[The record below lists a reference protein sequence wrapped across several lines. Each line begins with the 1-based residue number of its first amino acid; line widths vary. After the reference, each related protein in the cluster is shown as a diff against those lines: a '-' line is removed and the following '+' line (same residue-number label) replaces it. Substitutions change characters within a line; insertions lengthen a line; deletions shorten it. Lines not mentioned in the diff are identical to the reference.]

1 MLKKNLLTVCCFLLY
16 AACLCQ
22 VKGLQ
27 YYTENAVQNSP
38 LIKEYNNQAISNT
51 IDSLLIRAALKP
63 QVTGSSINSYAP
75 VIKDIGYD
83 GAITNGGNFSALV
96 GINKQLGNK
105 KNLYAQFENIVILN
119 ESLRNNI
126 SITIQDLNRNIIAQ
140 YITTYGDEQQL
151 NFSKEINTLLTREE
165 IILKKLT
172 QGNVYKQVDYLTFLV
187 TLEQQQLS
195 IKQNAIQFKND
206 VALLNYLSGITDTNA
221 VSLANP
227 AIVINEQ
234 TDAVHSIFSK
244 QYTLDSL
251 QLENKKKLADV
262 NYRPKI
268 NVYADAGFNSTL
280 AYQPYK
286 NFGTSAGLS
295 LIVPIY
301 DGKQKKLQYRKIDTE
316 EKTRQSKKD
325 FFEHQYNQQTMQLTQ
340 QLQATED
347 LLRDINQQ
355 LKYTQSLIDVNGKLL
370 EAGEARI
377 TDYILALNNY
387 INGKNLITQNNITR
401 LQIINQLN
409 YRSR

>member
-105 KNLYAQFENIVILN
+105 KNLYAQFENIAILN

-126 SITIQDLNRNIIAQ
+126 SITIQDLKRNIIAQ

>member
-244 QYTLDSL
+244 QYVLDSL